1 MKSKRE
7 LRNIAGIL
15 DPRAM
20 CYKCIRPASNCV
32 CEYIKT
38 FKAHCNFLILQHPHE
53 RKKYYSTSKIVLN
66 AISNSKVM
74 HGVTFDEPEVMSSL
88 EGQNTYLLYP
98 AVDAID
104 CATLDLNEDST
115 VIVIDGTWVEARKIV
130 YRNKFLQTL
139 PKISFKQPILSEY
152 KIRKQP
158 KDFCLSTLE
167 CIGHL
172 LKLSASAKDNS
183 ALTKNYDELFS
194 AFNKMVE
201 KQLNYFPRMR
211 DALSLDNKN
220 LR

>member
-1 MKSKRE
+1 VKSYRE

-20 CYKCIRPASNCV
+20 CYKCVRPASHCV
-32 CEYIKT
+32 CEYIQS

-66 AISNSKVM
+66 AISNSKVLY
-74 HGVTFDEPEVMSSL
+74 GVTFDESEVSASL
-88 EGQNTYLLYP
+88 DGKIPYLLYP
-98 AVDAID
+98 SQDAID
-104 CATLDLNEDST
+104 CSNLNLNDDST
-115 VIVIDGTWVEARKIV
+115 VIIIDGTWVEARKIV
-130 YRNKFLQTL
+130 YRNKFLQSL
-139 PKISFKQPILSEY
+139 PKISFKQPILSQY

-172 LKLSASAKDNS
+172 LKMSIGTANNDDLI
-183 ALTKNYDELFS
+183 KNYDQLFN
-194 AFNKMVE
+194 AFNMMVE
-201 KQLNYFPRMR
+201 KQLNHFPRMR
-211 DALSLDNKN
+211 DSLSLDKTN